1 MLVRIYHSLIKNEA
15 SIALS
20 PNSRVKNTIDLET
33 EKMFKLKEVSE
44 IEKKDEQDFQKKVL
58 RNYSKASVWEKP
70 ETVSPVKFLSEN
82 LHSVFRFPM
91 KKRRW
96 KGRLK
101 SGLSFSLSPEVD
113 SAVREEVSAYL
124 QRNAADKVENIYAQP
139 MLNLLKDGETPER
152 ISDTK
157 YFKLLHDVVRPE
169 MVSGNPDVKSVA
181 RCEVCHYEALD
192 GRFNRFAVRIPNYYK
207 EGVWRKVRQQSEDK
221 KVVQE

>member
-1 MLVRIYHSLIKNEA
+1 MSK
-15 SIALS
+15 
-20 PNSRVKNTIDLET
+20 
-33 EKMFKLKEVSE
+33 KMFWAVMIGVVFFGVLAATRSIWQNPTEQTWMQGMIPKINILPKEKNMAYEQACASCHMLYAPSTLPADSW
-44 IEKKDEQDFQKKVL
+44 KKMMQ
-58 RNYSKASVWEKP
+58 
-70 ETVSPVKFLSEN
+70 
-82 LHSVFRFPM
+82 
-91 KKRRW
+91 
-96 KGRLK
+96 
-101 SGLSFSLSPEVD
+101 GLNNHFGDNAEVD

-207 EGVWRKVRQQSEDK
+207 EGVWRKARQPSEDK
-221 KVVQE
+221 KMVQE